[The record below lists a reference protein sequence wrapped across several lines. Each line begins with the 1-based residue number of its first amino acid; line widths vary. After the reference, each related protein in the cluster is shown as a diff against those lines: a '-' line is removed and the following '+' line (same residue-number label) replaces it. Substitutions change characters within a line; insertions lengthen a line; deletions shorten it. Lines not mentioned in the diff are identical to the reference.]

1 MIYKFDFDCLRGAND
16 NSQIII
22 QDDEGEIP
30 ISSIMTD
37 SEGNIIINIRRQWK
51 MTFIDE
57 STEREIMIRDIPLSD
72 ELKEKNP
79 RLYEEIL
86 RLRGDDGE

>member
-1 MIYKFDFDCLRGAND
+1 
-16 NSQIII
+16 
-22 QDDEGEIP
+22 
-30 ISSIMTD
+30 
-37 SEGNIIINIRRQWK
+37 